1 MRKALIVAQSEFVTL
16 VKSKAFLVGL
26 ILMPVV
32 MGTSIMLVRAT
43 KDATDMKDRTF
54 AIVDYTGVVAE
65 PFKAVANLYNSGTP
79 SAMDTVLPRKG
90 ARFIP
95 VEIKPSEGNPEELRL
110 DL

>member
-43 KDATDMKDRTF
+43 KDQ
-54 AIVDYTGVVAE
+54 G
-65 PFKAVANLYNSGTP
+65 
-79 SAMDTVLPRKG
+79 
-90 ARFIP
+90 
-95 VEIKPSEGNPEELRL
+95 
-110 DL
+110 